1 VPHASTGAAIA
12 GFDEP
17 VRRGEDQRR
26 DRPVSLDS
34 ASSVRSRPPA
44 RPQSGGVSSAWV
56 RSVDWLLV
64 GSAVAMSVLGSLL
77 IYSATQGK
85 LAHQGLDPQTF
96 LKRHLV
102 NLLIGLALAF
112 LIQRFDYRLLRAY
125 TPILYLASIVGL
137 VVVLSPIGKTINGSH
152 AWILLPAGFS
162 IEPAEFAKVA
172 IILGMAML
180 LSEKHDSSTEPRDA
194 DVGLA
199 ILVALVPMGLVLL
212 QPNVGTMLMIVT
224 PMLAVIA
231 VAGVKGRWLVAI
243 LGAGGL
249 ATFAVVELHLIKT
262 YQVQR
267 FTAFVQPALNQ
278 QSFGYNT
285 TQARI
290 AIGSGGLFGK
300 GLFHGPETQ
309 GRFVPENQTDFVFS
323 VLGEELGF
331 IGAITLVVLLG
342 IFLWRAITI
351 ATKAQDLFGRLVA
364 TGIACWIAFQA
375 FENIGMNLGI
385 MPVTGVPLPFV
396 SYGGSSMFAAW
407 IAVGL
412 LLNVHMRSQ
421 E

>member
-1 VPHASTGAAIA
+1 M
-12 GFDEP
+12 
-17 VRRGEDQRR
+17 
-26 DRPVSLDS
+26 SLDS
-34 ASSVRSRPPA
+34 ASSVRSRPAPG
-44 RPQSGGVSSAWV
+44 RTDGRVRSAWV

-64 GSAVAMSVLGSLL
+64 GSATGMSVLGAVL
-77 IYSATQGK
+77 IYSASRGK
-85 LAHQGLDPQTF
+85 LEAQGLDPQTF
-96 LKRHLV
+96 LKRHLI
-102 NLLIGLALAF
+102 NLVIGLALAL

-125 TPILYLASIVGL
+125 TPILYLASVAGL

-180 LSEKHDSSTEPRDA
+180 LSEKHDISTEPRDA

-199 ILVALVPMGLVLL
+199 LLVALIPMGLVLL

-231 VAGVKGRWLVAI
+231 VAGVKGRWLVGI
-243 LGAGGL
+243 LGVGGL
-249 ATFAVVELHLIKT
+249 ATYAVVQLHLIKT

-267 FTAFVQPALNQ
+267 FTAFVQPTLDQ
-278 QSFGYNT
+278 RSFGYNT

-300 GLFHGPETQ
+300 GLFHGPQTQ

-331 IGAITLVVLLG
+331 LGAITLMTLLG

-351 ATKAQDLFGRLVA
+351 ARNAQDLFGRLVA
-364 TGIACWIAFQA
+364 AGIACWIAFQA

-412 LLNVHMRSQ
+412 LLNVHMRSN